1 MPLLLTVV
9 AKGDVAALTLAFYSR
24 TGSATTRD
32 YRVSAVGSRAP
43 PAVWFISQMPSQG
56 EIFEFSHEPII
67 LKNLLNIRRMEK
79 LHTFRATNVGASLG
93 YFYPEVMLDANK
105 TGTMR
110 AGGNVGKEPPRF
122 HGQTKRTFKFPLI
135 GIACSQVGG
144 EREHGAGGGV

>member
-1 MPLLLTVV
+1 MATKILNLEKLGSRPKIRTPDSGADGTYQVK
-9 AKGDVAALTLAFYSR
+9 ARPGPRTPKRATRKGPTQKAALT
-24 TGSATTRD
+24 
-32 YRVSAVGSRAP
+32 
-43 PAVWFISQMPSQG
+43 
-56 EIFEFSHEPII
+56 
-67 LKNLLNIRRMEK
+67 
-79 LHTFRATNVGASLG
+79 RATNVGASLG

-122 HGQTKRTFKFPLI
+122 HGQTKRTFEFPLI